1 MTGAVNYEQFVQLL
15 NWRDHPLPR
24 EGRTKDTNG
33 LSIISRS
40 SVVLITFSLQTGALP
55 VTASFSR
62 SSSLPHNL

>member
-15 NWRDHPLPR
+15 NWRDHPLSQ

-40 SVVLITFSLQTGALP
+40 SCGFDHFQSANRSPSCDCQCFTFL
-55 VTASFSR
+55 
-62 SSSLPHNL
+62 